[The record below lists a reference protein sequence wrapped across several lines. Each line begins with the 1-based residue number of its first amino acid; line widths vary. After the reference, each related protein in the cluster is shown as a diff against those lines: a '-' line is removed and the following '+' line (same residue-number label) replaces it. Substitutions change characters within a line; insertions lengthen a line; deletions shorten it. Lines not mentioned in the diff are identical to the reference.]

1 MFSWIE
7 YKNFTESWQDRKKT
21 GFVSSVFLINI
32 SLIQG
37 QVTEKKIILRSLLQ
51 PSWMYNGLYLKKSYY
66 KQANVQK
73 PLPLKFFIFYV
84 FTYVVM
90 KVVGYNYQ
98 SSIHR
103 SVMPAS
109 LFPKVTCKSVFWWLA
124 QILLF
129 MISTSQNVL
138 PGTNREAANLI
149 FIPTIR
155 TGSRIILCS
164 ISFLSPS
171 LCTWCKFHIQHWIDV
186 RTGNVD

>member
-1 MFSWIE
+1 MQPSE
-7 YKNFTESWQDRKKT
+7 
-21 GFVSSVFLINI
+21 V
-32 SLIQG
+32 
-37 QVTEKKIILRSLLQ
+37 
-51 PSWMYNGLYLKKSYY
+51 PSWMYNVLYLKKSYY

-186 RTGNVD
+186 RTGNVDYVLMEPTSYAINENMTHVLRICSWIPVTFGVSVVVVFSNYVFQ